1 MKRIFGIKMLALI
14 TALLMLTL
22 CLVACGEG
30 GKTDGDAD
38 SADFYV
44 TYRGVKIQLG
54 KDARAATDALGEA
67 LSVSELGD
75 CGGLGAQV
83 RYTYSSLAVYALVD
97 KNDNAVV
104 DQIELYDDSIT
115 TPEGVYIGMS
125 EEDARAKLE
134 GAAEKGG
141 ALTVTKGKYSLKVTL
156 DGGKVTEINYITD
169 SSK

>member
-1 MKRIFGIKMLALI
+1 MKNIVKMIALVM
-14 TALLMLTL
+14 AVLMLSV
-22 CLVACGEG
+22 CFFACKKEESDNTP
-30 GKTDGDAD
+30 K
-38 SADFYV
+38 SFYV
-44 TYRGVKIQLG
+44 TYKGVKIELG
-54 KDARAATDALGEA
+54 KNADNAVENIGDV
-67 LSVSELGD
+67 LSVHELGD
-75 CGGLGAQV
+75 CGGLGSQIK
-83 RYTYSSLAVYALVD
+83 YTYASLAIYVLED
-97 KNDNAVV
+97 KDGNAVI
-104 DQIELYDDSIT
+104 DGIELYDDSIT